1 MNAPDTNT
9 VASPAPAATVSLRG
23 IGVTFRNPDTGKCQ
37 RVLGDIDLDVFPG
50 EILCVVGPSGCGK
63 STLLNGVGGFR
74 RFTEGTALIDGRP
87 IGPPDRDRGVVFQ
100 DYPVLNFCTV
110 LGNVA
115 AGLDFERFSLLAN
128 LLPFTRRRRSH
139 ENRHEALAYLRAVG
153 MEEHAHK
160 YPRELSGGQKQ
171 RVAIAQAI
179 AMRPK
184 VLLMDEPFSGLDP
197 DTREKLQ
204 LVVLDLHRELKNT
217 IFFVTHDLEEAVF
230 LGNRIA
236 VVSQFGNGRNPEMGA
251 TIVHEQSLT
260 EYKDARAKG
269 TAEFAQLIRTLRSH
283 YHLHNL

>member
-1 MNAPDTNT
+1 
-9 VASPAPAATVSLRG
+9 
-23 IGVTFRNPDTGKCQ
+23 
-37 RVLGDIDLDVFPG
+37 
-50 EILCVVGPSGCGK
+50 
-63 STLLNGVGGFR
+63 
-74 RFTEGTALIDGRP
+74 
-87 IGPPDRDRGVVFQ
+87 
-100 DYPVLNFCTV
+100 
-110 LGNVA
+110 
-115 AGLDFERFSLLAN
+115 
-128 LLPFTRRRRSH
+128 
-139 ENRHEALAYLRAVG
+139 
-153 MEEHAHK
+153 
-160 YPRELSGGQKQ
+160 
-171 RVAIAQAI
+171 
-179 AMRPK
+179 